1 MRSFLSVFAI
11 LLFAASSQPWGADA
25 LPDYPAEQLSERV
38 WVIHGPTELP
48 NPQNKGFMNNPA
60 FVITSTGVVVIDPG
74 STLESGR
81 MVLRQ
86 IARVTD
92 KPVTHVFASHIHGD
106 HWLGNH
112 AIREKYPEALLYAHP
127 NMIAQAHDGEAEAW
141 LKLMDQLTEGASK
154 GTQAIIPDQPLKDAQ
169 QIKVGDRTLRIY
181 LSDWAHTKTDA
192 MVEVVEES
200 LLVTGDNVLYKRI
213 ARMDDASFRGNPEEL
228 TTIRYLGNLLVG
240 AGMIWATGVSLLT
253 PVYVVLFFAQYH
265 AIVAWEDERGGDA
278 DIYVAA
284 QNALYLLCTAFV
296 FDKFEFNAGLILYGG
311 HDHLL
316 GNGIKRNRKLFL
328 FCQRNHAVDI
338 VKRGIRFCYQGDF
351 SLGNG
356 TDVIKGI
363 DFKRQLVASFGQIYK
378 YGHIHSQ
385 SKCRSIGFCIH
396 EPRQHCDTSATGFVL
411 HHNVPASFFFDL
423 GCDNSSQRVSGPS
436 GAKSDLKFNR
446 SFGRPIFG

>member
-213 ARMDDASFRGNPEEL
+213 ARMDDASFRGN
-228 TTIRYLGNLLVG
+228 I
-240 AGMIWATGVSLLT
+240 
-253 PVYVVLFFAQYH
+253 
-265 AIVAWEDERGGDA
+265 
-278 DIYVAA
+278 AA
-284 QNALYLLCTAFV
+284 CRQAL
-296 FDKFEFNAGLILYGG
+296 DM
-311 HDHLL
+311 
-316 GNGIKRNRKLFL
+316 NRK
-328 FCQRNHAVDI
+328 HYI
-338 VKRGIRFCYQGDF
+338 V
-351 SLGNG
+351 
-356 TDVIKGI
+356 
-363 DFKRQLVASFGQIYK
+363 
-378 YGHIHSQ
+378 GH
-385 SKCRSIGFCIH
+385 
-396 EPRQHCDTSATGFVL
+396 
-411 HHNVPASFFFDL
+411 
-423 GCDNSSQRVSGPS
+423 GPS
-436 GAKSDLKFNR
+436 GGTEVVKPFCTYLSTLYDNVSRLYDEGLSDFEMKEPIAESLSAYSDWPGFTDQL
-446 SFGRPIFG
+446 GRHISLALLEVEQAGFE